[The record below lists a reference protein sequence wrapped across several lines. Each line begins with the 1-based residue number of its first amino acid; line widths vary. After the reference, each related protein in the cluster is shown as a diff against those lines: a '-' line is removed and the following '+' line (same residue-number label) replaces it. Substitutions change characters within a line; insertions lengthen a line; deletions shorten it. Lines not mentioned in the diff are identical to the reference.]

1 LHITVLFVSKTM
13 NKSNLSQQK
22 ILVNGLLGELR
33 AQLGMAIENVGEVQR
48 SRDREREFDRFRVI
62 DSMRE
67 KLNDSFMQTTR
78 AWLQLVLEQTHRMI
92 GNRILSSHIEM
103 CLEALNLY
111 AKYEDPH
118 SSEREQIRELRE
130 VIPIRDRSLELPA
143 PEEPSS
149 LYIAYSHL
157 YTASRDLNRDSV
169 SLFLDDLFG
178 LILHDI
184 TTSAQIDL
192 VEEVCRVFDI
202 ST

>member
-1 LHITVLFVSKTM
+1 MHITVLFVSKTM

>member
-1 LHITVLFVSKTM
+1 M